1 MPHGSEP
8 LSGDGSGTNSSIMK
22 KAQKVLRGNSL
33 PPSEPLDLFDKQVII
48 SIIVVFLFLFVWLLG
63 MGIQPPAYAFWTF
76 TALLTLIFVGFLRAT
91 GVLRTSW
98 GALGGSV
105 AVYAGLLLLTQNTFD
120 SQSGLTHETQKLRD
134 QIKSLQLKQADPAKD
149 ALEHY
154 FIFLRQRNF
163 KEAYDLISDAK
174 KSERV
179 RDLPSG
185 VDDYSYYVTQFENTR
200 GYRYLTFD
208 LREESE
214 DQRTYRM
221 TMDVLDNVPH
231 NLLFERLRDKVSALS
246 GSVDRNGLFD
256 TIVANIKEYYDFPDS
271 AMPAIQEYVKAR
283 TVNELLDPTFIG
295 ELVIYMRPRGIV
307 FEQKLTHPENAPV
320 WRYFRY
326 DNAVMINQNGTE
338 WKVRSVNNPVIA
350 VYQ

>member
-1 MPHGSEP
+1 MLHGN
-8 LSGDGSGTNSSIMK
+8 L
-22 KAQKVLRGNSL
+22 L
-33 PPSEPLDLFDKQVII
+33 PPSHPLDLFDKQVII
-48 SIIVVFLFLFVWLLG
+48 SIIVVFLFLFVWLL
-63 MGIQPPAYAFWTF
+63 GIQPPAYAFWTF

-91 GVLRTSW
+91 GVFHTSW

-105 AVYAGLLLLTQNTFD
+105 AVYVGLLLLTQNTFD
-120 SQSGLTHETQKLRD
+120 SQSGLTQENQRLGD
-134 QIKSLQLKQADPAKD
+134 QIKLLQLKQVDPAKD
-149 ALEHY
+149 ALQRY
-154 FIFLRQRNF
+154 FKFLALGNF

-179 RDLPSG
+179 RDIPSG
-185 VDDYSYYVTQFENTR
+185 TDDYSYYITQFENTR
-200 GYRYLTFD
+200 GYRYLTYE

-214 DQRTYRM
+214 DKRTYRM
-221 TMDVLDNVPH
+221 TMDVLDFVPH
-231 NLLFERLRDKVSALS
+231 NWLFERLRDKVSGLS
-246 GSVDRNGLFD
+246 GSVDRDAIFYSIIG
-256 TIVANIKEYYDFPDS
+256 NIGEYYDLPNS
-271 AMPAIQEYVKAR
+271 AMPAIQEYVRAR

-307 FEQKLTHPENAPV
+307 LKERSTHPENASI

-326 DNAVMINQNGTE
+326 DNVVIIKQNGTE